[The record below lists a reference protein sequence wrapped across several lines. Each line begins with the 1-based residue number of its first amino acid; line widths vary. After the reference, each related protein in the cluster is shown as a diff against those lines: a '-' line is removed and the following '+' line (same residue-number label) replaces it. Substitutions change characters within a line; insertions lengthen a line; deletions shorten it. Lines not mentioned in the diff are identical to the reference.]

1 MTWWIKI
8 NKPQEKLLIELDKL
22 LEVEAKV
29 IIDNFLLHKLKDKR
43 IQISLVKSGE
53 LKTKRVKAIVL
64 LELKCLNIY
73 SAVKPVKAQ
82 EIEDD
87 IYIFTLLV

>member
-8 NKPQEKLLIELDKL
+8 NKPQEKLPIELDNP
-22 LEVEAKV
+22 LEVEVKV
-29 IIDNFLLHKLKDKR
+29 IIDNFLLPKLKDKK
-43 IQISLVKSGE
+43 IPTNLVKSGE
-53 LKTKRVKAIVL
+53 LKTKRDKAIVL

-73 SAVKPVKAQ
+73 SVVKLVKVQ

-87 IYIFTLLV
+87 IYIFTLLI